1 MIMENSRGQLICDAI
16 SFMQS
21 VVGYYGDQKGIQVWE
36 TIADACDPDI
46 KGEIFIKML
55 TGEYSGRINVTG
67 VKNDANAVACIKA
80 IRTIDSRGPGLKE
93 AKDLYDACRYN
104 NKPFNIEVNA
114 KNRGT
119 AAREL
124 RTAGFIL

>member
-1 MIMENSRGQLICDAI
+1 MENSREQLICDAI

-36 TIADACDPDI
+36 SIADACDPDI

-55 TGEYSGRINVTG
+55 TGDYSGRITVTA
-67 VKNDANAVACIKA
+67 VKSDANAVACIKA
-80 IRTIDSRGPGLKE
+80 IRSIDARAPGLKE

-124 RTAGFIL
+124 RTAGFII